1 MNLKENIK
9 RILNEST
16 FFRRRV
22 DMSLMDKEF
31 FEVLNYVANKLIT
44 KHDEGKIVKFPEF
57 KNRVIDYLIDNYH
70 GELSDWG
77 REEYPYVEVYEFL
90 SNHFKDKIKEK
101 YDLMF
106 NRNINESKTLQENE
120 EDPTQKILN
129 FLLRRYEVEEHIF
142 GDEDRPIIIKMLRI
156 KNSYGQSY
164 SIRSTGSKKEQI
176 RDILDT
182 LMILNVIDAFDF
194 SKTKDNPYAQKAV
207 KAVKMFYDK
216 VMGNKSNMNET
227 IKKEGSLLSIIK
239 DIVEPFKEKGAVC
252 DIDVNYDQE
261 DDMYTVMINFGIKN
275 LDKIFHSVRELQRNW
290 YVDDIRK
297 EVKNEIIGLMS
308 IKNIYVGSTAIDS
321 CDETINESKILDKIK
336 SFLGKKPL
344 SKDDKIINAIVGF
357 IKDNYNIKE
366 FMDTRDNEGDYIY
379 TLIDEHQ
386 WVFNYFTSPKRLH
399 YSKKFA
405 EDIYT
410 WIGDD
415 RLLQPDS
422 EMMGKI
428 FEKLFNKK
436 VNTVFGYS
444 RL

>member
-1 MNLKENIK
+1 MKELIRHILRESNVKTELMGIVQDENIFAAAEMVGGMDNFK
-9 RILNEST
+9 KIFKDDPEMMYTINSLKGKIKLIYHSRIEFLEFPMEFEIIGSKSNIWDNKTWPIINLIYDDSNFSNDEKEMFEEFVTDSVNDLNFGGMDIKPNADRMFTDTSYLDVQQVNGKPFNPLGNEAIYTDDINYLHREYMKGKNLNES
-16 FFRRRV
+16 
-22 DMSLMDKEF
+22 
-31 FEVLNYVANKLIT
+31 N
-44 KHDEGKIVKFPEF
+44 
-57 KNRVIDYLIDNYH
+57 
-70 GELSDWG
+70 
-77 REEYPYVEVYEFL
+77 
-90 SNHFKDKIKEK
+90 
-101 YDLMF
+101 
-106 NRNINESKTLQENE
+106 TLTENE

-129 FLLRRYEVEEHIF
+129 FLLRRYEIEEHIF

-182 LMILNVIDAFDF
+182 LMILNVIDDFDF

-207 KAVKMFYDK
+207 KAVKMFYDR
-216 VMGNKSNMNET
+216 VMGDKSNMNE
-227 IKKEGSLLSIIK
+227 
-239 DIVEPFKEKGAVC
+239 
-252 DIDVNYDQE
+252 
-261 DDMYTVMINFGIKN
+261 
-275 LDKIFHSVRELQRNW
+275 
-290 YVDDIRK
+290 
-297 EVKNEIIGLMS
+297 
-308 IKNIYVGSTAIDS
+308 
-321 CDETINESKILDKIK
+321 SKIVDKIK
-336 SFLGKKPL
+336 SFFGKKPL
-344 SKDDKIINAIVGF
+344 TKDDKLINAIVGF

-436 VNTVFGYS
+436 VVKVEGYS